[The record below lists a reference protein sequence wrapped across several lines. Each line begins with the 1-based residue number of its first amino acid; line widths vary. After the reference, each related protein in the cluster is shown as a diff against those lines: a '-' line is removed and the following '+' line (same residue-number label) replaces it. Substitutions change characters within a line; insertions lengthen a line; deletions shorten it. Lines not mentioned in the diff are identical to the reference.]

1 MGNAKME
8 YKGLDIDEAISNACA
23 SLNVKRED
31 LEIEIVSTGSLGIF
45 GLGKK
50 KAVIRV
56 SRRGAAP
63 IASEE
68 VTAEAAWPEPKPKPR
83 PEAKAK
89 AEPKPRPEPKAKP
102 EAPPEAKAERKK
114 RPADEEDDG
123 DREEAGG
130 EPLTAEELET
140 IKARLAELLRLMGC
154 PAQVSASQDASNKVL
169 LRIDEGDLATI
180 TGPEG
185 QTLDGLQYLL
195 RKVVSRVILKKVVL
209 SLDAGT
215 FRESRRKEL
224 EERALALAAEVKA
237 TGKAR
242 TMPAISPAER
252 RIVHLALQQDSEIRS
267 RSVGDGVFK
276 KVLIH
281 LPGSKPSGGRRRSSR
296 RRGSG
301 GSRPREN
308 GNG

>member
-1 MGNAKME
+1 MSNAKME

-23 SLNVKRED
+23 SLKVKREE

-63 IASEE
+63 AQA
-68 VTAEAAWPEPKPKPR
+68 TEAAAAKPEVKARPEARPQ

-89 AEPKPRPEPKAKP
+89 PEPKIRPEPKAETKP
-102 EAPPEAKAERKK
+102 ERKK
-114 RPADEEDDG
+114 RPPEEEDEG

-130 EPLTAEELET
+130 EPLTNEELET
-140 IKARLAELLRLMGC
+140 IKARLAEMLQLMGC
-154 PAQVSASQDASNKVL
+154 PAQVTASQDVSNKVL

-195 RKVVSRVILKKVVL
+195 RKIVSRVIPKKVVL
-209 SLDAGT
+209 GLDAGS
-215 FRESRRKEL
+215 FRETRRKEL

-237 TGKAR
+237 TGKSR
-242 TMPAISPAER
+242 TIPALSPAER
-252 RIVHLALQQDSEIRS
+252 RIVHLALQPDNEIRS

-281 LPGSKPSGGRRRSSR
+281 LPGSKPPGRRRSSR
-296 RRGSG
+296 RRGNG
-301 GSRPREN
+301 GRPREN
-308 GNG
+308 GNH

>member
-1 MGNAKME
+1 MSNAKME

-31 LEIEIVSTGSLGIF
+31 LEIEIVSTGSVGIF

-50 KAVIRV
+50 KAVVRV
-56 SRRGAAP
+56 SRRGAVP
-63 IASEE
+63 
-68 VTAEAAWPEPKPKPR
+68 AEAAAAEPAMARTRPEPKAR
-83 PEAKAK
+83 PEAKVK
-89 AEPKPRPEPKAKP
+89 AEPKPRSAPKVKPEPKPDIMP
-102 EAPPEAKAERKK
+102 EQRK
-114 RPADEEDDG
+114 RPVDEDEEG

-140 IKARLAELLRLMGC
+140 IKTRLAELLRLMGC
-154 PAQVSASQDASNKVL
+154 PAQVTATQDASNKVL
-169 LRIDEGDLATI
+169 VRIDEGDLATI

-195 RKVVSRVILKKVVL
+195 RKIVTRVIPKKVVL

-242 TMPAISPAER
+242 TIPAISPAER
-252 RIVHLALQQDSEIRS
+252 RIVHLVLQQDTEIRS

-281 LPGSKPSGGRRRSSR
+281 LPGSKPPGRRRSSR
-296 RRGSG
+296 RRGGSG
-301 GSRPREN
+301 RPREN
-308 GNG
+308 GNS

>member
-8 YKGLDIDEAISNACA
+8 YKGLDIDEAISNACT
-23 SLNVKRED
+23 SLNVKREE
-31 LEIEIVSTGSLGIF
+31 LEIEIVSTGSVGIF

-50 KAVIRV
+50 KAVVRV
-56 SRRGAAP
+56 SRRGAVAIADAP
-63 IASEE
+63 
-68 VTAEAAWPEPKPKPR
+68 AAKPEPEPKARPAAKTKAAPKPR
-83 PEAKAK
+83 PEAKAT
-89 AEPKPRPEPKAKP
+89 AEAG
-102 EAPPEAKAERKK
+102 PEAKPERKK
-114 RPADEEDDG
+114 RPEEDEEA

-130 EPLTAEELET
+130 EPLTSEELET
-140 IKARLAELLRLMGC
+140 IKARLAELLKLMGC
-154 PAQVSASQDASNKVL
+154 PAQVSIGQDTRNKVL

-195 RKVVSRVILKKVVL
+195 RKIVSRVIPKKVVL

-242 TMPAISPAER
+242 TIPAISPAER
-252 RIVHLALQQDSEIRS
+252 RIVHLVLQQDTEIRS

-281 LPGSKPSGGRRRSSR
+281 LPGSKPPGRRRSSR
-296 RRGSG
+296 RRGGNG
-301 GSRPREN
+301 GGRPPREN
-308 GNG
+308 GNS